1 MNTDFPLF
9 PEQASS
15 IAQKIDLLYLFLWTV
30 SGFFTLLIFV
40 LIVFFAIKYR
50 RRSASDRPAPIE
62 GSVKLELLWTIVPL
76 LISMV
81 IFVWGAK
88 LYVEIYA
95 DPVDALDVHVIG
107 KQWMWKIQHPDGKR
121 EINSLHVP
129 EGQRV
134 QLTMASQD
142 VIHSFFIPAFRVKQ
156 DVLPGRYTKISFI
169 PTKVGEYH
177 LFCAEY
183 CGNEHSG
190 MIGKVVVMTQDD
202 YQAWLTGAETDVPP
216 KVSGERLFTSMGCM
230 TCHGSQAPSMSG
242 LFGSTVQ
249 LADGRTVKADEHY
262 IRESIIDSTAKI
274 VAGYKP
280 IMPSFRNQISEEA
293 LIDLVAYV
301 KSLKEVKSE
310 PVAAPE
316 PGTATQP

>member
-1 MNTDFPLF
+1 MNTELPLF
-9 PEQASS
+9 PEQAST
-15 IAQKIDLLYLFLWTV
+15 IAEKIDALYLFLWTV
-30 SGFFTLLIFV
+30 SGFFTVLIFV
-40 LIVFFAIKYR
+40 LIVFFAIRYR
-50 RRSASDRPAPIE
+50 RRRADECPAPIE
-62 GSVKLELLWTIVPL
+62 GSVKLELLWTVIPL
-76 LISMV
+76 VISMV

-95 DPVDALDVHVIG
+95 DPVDALDIHVIG

-121 EINSLHVP
+121 EINELHVP
-129 EGQRV
+129 EDQRV

-156 DVLPGRYTKISFI
+156 DVLPGRYSKISFI

-183 CGNEHSG
+183 CGKDHSG
-190 MIGKVVVMTQDD
+190 MIGKVVVMKQDD

-216 KVSGERLFTSMGCM
+216 KVAGERLFTSLGCL
-230 TCHGSQAPSMSG
+230 TCHGSQAPSMAG

-249 LADGRTVKADEHY
+249 LADGNTVKADEHY
-262 IRESIIDSTAKI
+262 IRESIMDSTAKI

-280 IMPSFRNQISEEA
+280 IMPSFRNQIGEEQ
-293 LIDLVAYV
+293 LMDLVAYI
-301 KSLKEVKSE
+301 KSLKESKDE
-310 PVAAPE
+310 VAPQTAPQE
-316 PGTATQP
+316 EIK